1 MGMTSNMEIKSA
13 LQPTRGCKAPLSRR
27 DIDDEPGV
35 ALASAS
41 GSCIGAAHHAVASVC
56 APSALPLT
64 TGNGLATDAPAVIP
78 GADRKNW
85 CSRVLQRLPHPQAA
99 LATQNDSRC
108 GGPHRRIALSMES
121 VLSWE
126 DDTAV
131 TSASEAECRCHT
143 STRSNPV
150 HASTTP
156 HMCHERAAE
165 EPAAHYTGRR
175 DGAEDDS
182 ISVSSFSRLDER
194 LTRARRR
201 NRARALSSCSNTAAL
216 SQESAGVSA
225 GNRRRVRPRQL
236 RSQLVEELLASDSV
250 IDLLNEDWPC

>member
-1 MGMTSNMEIKSA
+1 MDIKST

-27 DIDDEPGV
+27 DIHDELGV
-35 ALASAS
+35 ALTSAS
-41 GSCIGAAHHAVASVC
+41 GSCSGAAHHAVASVC
-56 APSALPLT
+56 APSALPRT
-64 TGNGLATDAPAVIP
+64 AGNGLATDTPAVIP
-78 GADRKNW
+78 GADRTNW
-85 CSRVLQRLPHPQAA
+85 GSRVLKRLPHPQAT
-99 LATQNDSRC
+99 LATQNVPRC
-108 GGPHRRIALSMES
+108 GGLHRRIALSMES

-150 HASTTP
+150 HASATL
-156 HMCHERAAE
+156 HMCHECAAE
-165 EPAAHYTGRR
+165 EPATHYTGRR
-175 DGAEDDS
+175 DGTEEDS
-182 ISVSSFSRLDER
+182 TSESLFSRLDER

-216 SQESAGVSA
+216 SQESTGVSA

-236 RSQLVEELLASDSV
+236 RSQLVEELVASDSV